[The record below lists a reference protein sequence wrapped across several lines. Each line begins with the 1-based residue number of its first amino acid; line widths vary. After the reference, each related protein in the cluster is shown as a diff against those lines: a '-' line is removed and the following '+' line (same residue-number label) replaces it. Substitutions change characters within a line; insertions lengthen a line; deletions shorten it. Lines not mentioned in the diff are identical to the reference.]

1 MSVQESLKIGAYD
14 IQKYANRS
22 LGIAFLL
29 ALLVQVFLVGGP
41 TAVTIFSKNGVEQ
54 DTLKFS
60 GPVTLEEFA
69 EEDDLEAQENEVP
82 PEELLPP
89 PPPPMAADMPQGT
102 GSEGASGEFIATK
115 EEVTGP
121 SVADMSEVNFA
132 RKGGGDGNFNA
143 KDFDDLG
150 NMDDVLKKREE
161 KIEKVIETPK
171 DRFPEFIPDATPP
184 KYSDGELLSNL
195 KYPTLAEEQG
205 LEGTVYVKVAIDK
218 LGKVQKVT
226 IQRSANSLF
235 NEAATEA
242 VRKTTF
248 SPAIQNGYPVEMSI
262 TIPVRFKLEG

>member
-41 TAVTIFSKNGVEQ
+41 TAVTIFSKNGEVQ

-60 GPVTLEEFA
+60 GPVTLEDFI
-69 EEDDLEAQENEVP
+69 EEEELEAQEETP
-82 PEELLPP
+82 PEDFVPP
-89 PPPPMAADMPQGT
+89 PPPPMAASMPEGT
-102 GSEGASGEFIATK
+102 GSVDAAGKVAITQDD
-115 EEVTGP
+115 VDGP
-121 SVADMSEVNFA
+121 SFSNIEDISHS
-132 RKGGGDGNFNA
+132 RLGGGDGGFNA
-143 KDFDDLG
+143 DEFGDIS
-150 NMDDVLKKREE
+150 NMDIEGGEKKLNDV
-161 KIEKVIETPK
+161 TPPPSS
-171 DRFPEFIPDATPP
+171 DPYPEFRPDATNPT
-184 KYSDGELLSNL
+184 YSEGELLSHL

-205 LEGTVYVKVAIDK
+205 LEGTVYVKVGIDK
-218 LGKVQKVT
+218 LGKVRKVQIT
-226 IQRSANSLF
+226 RSANSLF

-262 TIPVRFKLEG
+262 TIPVRFKLQD